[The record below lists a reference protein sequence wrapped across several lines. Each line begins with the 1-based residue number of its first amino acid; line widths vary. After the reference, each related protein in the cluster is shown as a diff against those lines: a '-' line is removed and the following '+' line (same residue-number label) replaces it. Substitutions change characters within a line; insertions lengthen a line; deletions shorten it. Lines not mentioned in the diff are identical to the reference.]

1 MKKVVE
7 SNVVEFNLENIMN
20 GKYAELNGKKSGN
33 WNMFNSIRLLKE
45 SGQQVSEQLDNV
57 LSNLK
62 YKWTY
67 NTRKSDNKLGNII
80 VKLHVKGETSSLY
93 IVARQD
99 GKLFEYKTLEDAKSN
114 IDIQ

>member
-1 MKKVVE
+1 MKKVE
-7 SNVVEFNLENIMN
+7 SNVVEFSLENIMN

-45 SGQQVSEQLDNV
+45 SGQVVKPELDNV
-57 LSNLK
+57 LNNLK

-67 NTRKSDNKLGNII
+67 NTRKSDNKEGNII

-93 IVARQD
+93 IVAKQD
-99 GKLFEYKTLEDAKSN
+99 GTLKEYKTLEDAKNN
-114 IDIQ
+114 IDLQ

>member
-7 SNVVEFNLENIMN
+7 SSAVEFTLENIMN

-45 SGQQVSEQLDNV
+45 SGQEVSDKLDQVLN
-57 LSNLK
+57 NLK

-67 NTRKSDNKLGNII
+67 NTRKSDNKVGNII
-80 VKLHVKGETSSLY
+80 VKLHVKGEASSLY
-93 IVARQD
+93 IVAQQD
-99 GKLFEYKTLEDAKSN
+99 GKLREYKTLEDAKNN
-114 IDIQ
+114 IDNQ